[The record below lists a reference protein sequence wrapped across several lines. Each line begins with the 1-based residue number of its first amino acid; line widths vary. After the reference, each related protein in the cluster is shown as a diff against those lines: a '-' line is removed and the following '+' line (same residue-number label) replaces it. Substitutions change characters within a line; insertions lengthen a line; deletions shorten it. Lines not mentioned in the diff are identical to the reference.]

1 MGGFM
6 SVKGWI
12 VGALSMTLAMVGAI
26 PAGAA
31 VPHTVVSGETLWSIA
46 AASNFT
52 TRSLAA
58 YNGLSPDAQVVLGRT
73 IMIPSVPEAAG
84 ALAAGPP
91 RPTVAAPVQAAAPQA
106 AAPAQVTRLHPT
118 NERTTAAAIRSVAAA
133 RSVPPSVAAG
143 LAWQESGFNNSFTSS
158 AGARGVMQITPATW
172 DFVRQNL
179 GGSGLNPNSAQSNV
193 HAGVMYLNYLQRQTG
208 NVRTAV
214 GAYYQGLA
222 SVRKHG
228 LLPGTQ
234 HYVDNVMAGA
244 SRFGG

>member
-1 MGGFM
+1 MPG
-6 SVKGWI
+6 KGWI
-12 VGALSMTLAMVGAI
+12 VGALLMTLAMAGAI

-31 VPHTVVSGETLWSIA
+31 VPHTVVAGETLWSIA
-46 AASNFT
+46 AANNFT

-73 IMIPSVPEAAG
+73 IMIPSASEAPG
-84 ALAAGPP
+84 ALAGGPP
-91 RPTVAAPVQAAAPQA
+91 RAAQAAPTP
-106 AAPAQVTRLHPT
+106 PPRLQPT
-118 NERTTAAAIRSVAAA
+118 DQRTTASEIRSVAAA
-133 RSVPPSVAAG
+133 HAVPPSVAAG
-143 LAWQESGFNNSFTSS
+143 LAWQESGFNNGFTSS

-179 GGSGLNPNSAQSNV
+179 GGSDINPNSAQSNV
-193 HAGVMYLNYLQRQTG
+193 HAGVLYLNYLQRQTG
-208 NVRTAV
+208 NLRTAV

-222 SVRKHG
+222 SVRQHG

>member
-1 MGGFM
+1 
-6 SVKGWI
+6 
-12 VGALSMTLAMVGAI
+12 
-26 PAGAA
+26 
-31 VPHTVVSGETLWSIA
+31 
-46 AASNFT
+46 
-52 TRSLAA
+52 
-58 YNGLSPDAQVVLGRT
+58 VVLGRT

-84 ALAAGPP
+84 ALATGPP
-91 RPTVAAPVQAAAPQA
+91 RATVAAPVRAAAPT
-106 AAPAQVTRLHPT
+106 QVTTRLHPT
-118 NERTTAAAIRSVAAA
+118 NERTTASAIRSVAAA
-133 RSVPPSVAAG
+133 HAVPPGVAAG

-193 HAGVMYLNYLQRQTG
+193 HAGVMYLDYLQRQTG

>member
-1 MGGFM
+1 MPR
-6 SVKGWI
+6 KGWI
-12 VGALSMTLAMVGAI
+12 VGALLMTLAMAGAI

-31 VPHTVVSGETLWSIA
+31 VPHTVVAGETLWSIA
-46 AASNFT
+46 AANNFT

-58 YNGLSPDAQVVLGRT
+58 YNGLSPDAQVMLGRT
-73 IMIPSVPEAAG
+73 ILIPSASEAPS
-84 ALAAGPP
+84 ALAGGPP
-91 RPTVAAPVQAAAPQA
+91 RAAQ
-106 AAPAQVTRLHPT
+106 AAPAPPTRLQPT
-118 NERTTAAAIRSVAAA
+118 DQRTTASEIRSVAAA
-133 RSVPPSVAAG
+133 HSVPPSVAAG

-179 GGSGLNPNSAQSNV
+179 GGSDINPNSAQSNV
-193 HAGVMYLNYLQRQTG
+193 HAGVLYLNYLQRQTG
-208 NVRTAV
+208 NLRTAV

-222 SVRKHG
+222 SVRQHG

>member
-1 MGGFM
+1 MPG
-6 SVKGWI
+6 KGWI
-12 VGALSMTLAMVGAI
+12 VGALLMTLAMVGAV

-31 VPHTVVSGETLWSIA
+31 VPHTVVAGETLWSIA

-84 ALAAGPP
+84 ALATGPP
-91 RPTVAAPVQAAAPQA
+91 RATVAAPVRAAAPT
-106 AAPAQVTRLHPT
+106 QVTRLHPT
-118 NERTTAAAIRSVAAA
+118 NERTTASAIRSVAAA
-133 RSVPPSVAAG
+133 HAVPPGVAAG

-172 DFVRQNL
+172 DFVQSNL
-179 GGSGLNPNSAQSNV
+179 ASSPLNPSSAQSNV

-208 NVRTAV
+208 NTRTAV

-244 SRFGG
+244 RRFGG

>member
-1 MGGFM
+1 MPG
-6 SVKGWI
+6 KGWV
-12 VGALSMTLAMVGAI
+12 VGALLMMLGMAGASS
-26 PAGAA
+26 AGAA
-31 VPHTVVSGETLWSIA
+31 VPHTVVAGETLWSIA

-58 YNGLSPDAQVVLGRT
+58 YNGLSPAAQVVLGRT

-84 ALAAGPP
+84 ALGAGPP
-91 RPTVAAPVQAAAPQA
+91 RPAVATSVRP

-118 NERTTAAAIRSVAAA
+118 NERTTASAIRSVASAH
-133 RSVPPSVAAG
+133 SVPPSVAAG
-143 LAWQESGFNNSFTSS
+143 VAWQESGFNNSFTSS

-179 GGSGLNPNSAQSNV
+179 GGSDLNPNSAQSNV
-193 HAGVMYLNYLQRQTG
+193 HAGVLYLNYLQRQTG